1 MNFIEN
7 LYLIY
12 QQREHFSVV
21 KDKKRKLSLD
31 NKPPLS
37 RLELT
42 NIRLKTAVDSGLP
55 TYTKAALSKMF
66 SLKPSQITKSSLK
79 KKQGKEYLLQ
89 KRGRRTNI
97 KPEYLEFIIN
107 YLNNQAN
114 RFNSLET
121 IKAKLIE
128 KFVLSKKEF
137 CLQTVHN
144 MIKLTYFHY
153 KRVQIAPIERNSE
166 EIKEKRVQLIEE
178 IIRHIQLGR
187 TFIYLDETGFNSRL
201 SPLYGYAFRSQ
212 RCIFTHSKEPKIIL

>member
-1 MNFIEN
+1 MNFMEN

-12 QQREHFSVV
+12 QQRDHFSVV

-42 NIRLKTAVDSGLP
+42 NIWLKTAVDSGLP

-66 SLKPSQITKSSLK
+66 SLKPSQMTKSSLK
-79 KKQGKEYLLQ
+79 KKQGKESLLQ

-97 KPEYLEFIIN
+97 KPEYLDFIIN

-121 IKAKLIE
+121 SKAKLIE
-128 KFVLSKKEF
+128 KFALSNKEF

-144 MIKLTYFHY
+144 MIKLTHFNY
-153 KRVQIAPIERNSE
+153 KRVQIAQL
-166 EIKEKRVQLIEE
+166 KETRK
-178 IIRHIQLGR
+178 
-187 TFIYLDETGFNSRL
+187 
-201 SPLYGYAFRSQ
+201 
-212 RCIFTHSKEPKIIL
+212 K